1 MKNRNAQIERPQWGL
16 LEISAVYIGILAAG
30 LLFGSFSDV
39 IKSWLTGI
47 GIDNIA
53 IAYFIIVYFFQ
64 FIVTL
69 LLVLVFT
76 MVFNQA
82 SLSDLGLRHTTWVNY
97 LRYGIS
103 GGFLLMVIIMG
114 LGLIMNY
121 FNPEIKPQPFEE
133 MLREASSIS
142 FIFLLVIGAVLAPI
156 SEELYYRG
164 MVYPVFRFYMGPLG
178 GAIVAGLIFGLVH
191 WDLWRAI
198 PLAAGGAIL
207 CYIYEK
213 SGSILVS
220 AVAHGTWNG
229 IMALIVCLTSSG

>member
-1 MKNRNAQIERPQWGL
+1 
-16 LEISAVYIGILAAG
+16 
-30 LLFGSFSDV
+30 
-39 IKSWLTGI
+39 
-47 GIDNIA
+47 
-53 IAYFIIVYFFQ
+53 
-64 FIVTL
+64 
-69 LLVLVFT
+69 
-76 MVFNQA
+76 
-82 SLSDLGLRHTTWVNY
+82 
-97 LRYGIS
+97 
-103 GGFLLMVIIMG
+103 MVIIMG